1 MVVFPCICKVFDLP
15 SFKPFILNIRKL
27 ILLSYVHKLL
37 CWLVLKIYCDIKTNI
52 PFVENFL
59 RFHYLSGKYCLK
71 IVWRFYLLITAGSER
86 IKIWYIMTEW
96 QGCMGKYL
104 AWGHDI
110 QTRGS
115 EVLVWWVK
123 CFPVWPN
130 QTQLMSIYQI
140 STKCWKFQNFCFSL
154 KTVKT
159 CIKEQVHLRTF
170 RLKFVQKSTKYTRT
184 HSAWKKIPL
193 SSAVP

>member
-1 MVVFPCICKVFDLP
+1 
-15 SFKPFILNIRKL
+15 
-27 ILLSYVHKLL
+27 
-37 CWLVLKIYCDIKTNI
+37 
-52 PFVENFL
+52 
-59 RFHYLSGKYCLK
+59 
-71 IVWRFYLLITAGSER
+71 
-86 IKIWYIMTEW
+86 
-96 QGCMGKYL
+96 MGKYL

-140 STKCWKFQNFCFSL
+140 STKCWKFQNFYFSL

-170 RLKFVQKSTKYTRT
+170 RLKFVKKVPNTQEHIQPEKRSLFPVLYLSRT
-184 HSAWKKIPL
+184 LERGIMESWCILNLLDFCWVSSCLAPDLLSLHQYNIITLINAVIRLIP
-193 SSAVP
+193 SIN

>member
-1 MVVFPCICKVFDLP
+1 
-15 SFKPFILNIRKL
+15 
-27 ILLSYVHKLL
+27 
-37 CWLVLKIYCDIKTNI
+37 
-52 PFVENFL
+52 
-59 RFHYLSGKYCLK
+59 
-71 IVWRFYLLITAGSER
+71 
-86 IKIWYIMTEW
+86 
-96 QGCMGKYL
+96 MGKYL

-110 QTRGS
+110 KTRGS

-140 STKCWKFQNFCFSL
+140 STKCWKFQNFYFSL

-184 HSAWKKIPL
+184 HSAWKVEDWKEGSWGSWCILNLLFFLLFSFNFVRQSCVSARLARFFWTCL
-193 SSAVP
+193 SQPYIHQLSPWFSMRLCTNGPHTSCDNYAHL

>member
-1 MVVFPCICKVFDLP
+1 
-15 SFKPFILNIRKL
+15 
-27 ILLSYVHKLL
+27 
-37 CWLVLKIYCDIKTNI
+37 
-52 PFVENFL
+52 
-59 RFHYLSGKYCLK
+59 
-71 IVWRFYLLITAGSER
+71 
-86 IKIWYIMTEW
+86 
-96 QGCMGKYL
+96 MGKYL

-140 STKCWKFQNFCFSL
+140 STKCWKFQNFYFSL

-193 SSAVP
+193 LVLYLSRTLERGIMGELVHFEFTWLLLSFQLFSTRSATPPPI